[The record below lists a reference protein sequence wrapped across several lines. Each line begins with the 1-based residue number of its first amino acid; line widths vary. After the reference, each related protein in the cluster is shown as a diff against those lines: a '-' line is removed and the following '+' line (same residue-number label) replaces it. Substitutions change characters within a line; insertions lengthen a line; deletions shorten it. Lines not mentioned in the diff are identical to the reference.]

1 MFLEEYV
8 FLDTFSKK
16 KKKKN
21 GYVCYEPVVVKEL
34 FDLFWDF
41 IFMRSGAVGSP

>member
-16 KKKKN
+16 KKKKECLCLLWASI
-21 GYVCYEPVVVKEL
+21 G
-34 FDLFWDF
+34 
-41 IFMRSGAVGSP
+41 